1 MSAILQELRFAVR
14 MLAKSPS
21 FTAVAVLTL
30 ALGIGANT
38 AIFSVVNTVLLRSL
52 PFPHESE
59 LVDISARSTFFD
71 FPDLGLS
78 LPDIAD
84 LRAGN
89 SSFAAVTTYEDSPKE
104 ISGDGNPQRVEST
117 AVPED
122 FFAVLGIQPLY
133 GRAFVS
139 ADMQPGVH
147 VTVLSNSLWQERFAR
162 DPRAVGQTITLDG
175 QPHSII
181 GVMPALP
188 PLGFA
193 TDSALWTP
201 FHPSAEQ
208 LAARD
213 NHAYEVIARLKPHT
227 SLRQAQSELAA
238 ISARLASDYPDV
250 DKGWSIH
257 ASSLKQS
264 LLGDARAPLTIL
276 FFAVGFVLMIAC
288 ANVSNLFLARG
299 WARRREFAIRS
310 AMGAT
315 RGALLRQLA
324 VESVLLAVAGG
335 ACAFLATIW
344 IVQVLRTTLPRE
356 IPRLQEIRVDSEAA
370 WFTLGVSLLAALLS
384 GLAPALLSTRQDV
397 HVAIKEG
404 GSGAALRTSGAGHNF
419 LRQLLVV
426 GEVAFA
432 VVLLIGAT
440 LAVRSFA
447 FLLRQDL
454 GFRPDHLVTLKMD
467 FPKFRFAN
475 AAQAIAFTQQVLDQ
489 SRAVAGV
496 ASASAGLVFPF
507 SDEVAETTFQTEA
520 SINDARAS
528 GQTALANRVA
538 PGFFRTFEIPLLA
551 GRDFANGDA
560 KEKAGVVIVNHA
572 LASKY
577 FGSMDV
583 VGKRLSMGKE
593 SGQAIWSEIAGVVGD
608 VHEATPGA
616 ENKPLIYAPLYQMK
630 EATGIYLV
638 LRTTT
643 DPMLVVPM
651 LKDRIWSVD
660 KNQPITAVQ
669 TMDARISEVHA
680 SPRAQSILLGVFGGL
695 GFVLSI
701 IGVYGVLSY
710 LVSQQTREIGIRMAL
725 GAMHSQILRLVVA
738 HGLRL
743 TLAGVL
749 LGVVGGFALTRFMRS
764 ILFGVS
770 AADPLTFVS
779 VAVLL
784 TGVAT
789 AACYIPSRR
798 AARVDPIVALRYE

>member
-1 MSAILQELRFAVR
+1 MSAILQDLRFAVR
-14 MLAKSPS
+14 MLAKSPG
-21 FTAVAVLTL
+21 FAAVAVLTL

-38 AIFSVVNTVLLRSL
+38 AIFSVVNSVLFRSL

-59 LVDISARSTFFD
+59 LVDVSAQSTFFD
-71 FPDLGLS
+71 FPNLGLS
-78 LPDIAD
+78 LPDVAD

-89 SSFAAVTTYEDSPKE
+89 SSFAAVTAYQDSPKE
-104 ISGDGNPQRVEST
+104 ISGDGTPQRVEST
-117 AVPED
+117 AVSED
-122 FFAVLGIQPLY
+122 FFSILGIQPLH

-147 VTVLSNSLWQERFAR
+147 VAVLSNSLWQERFAR
-162 DPRAVGQTITLDG
+162 DPQAVGQTITLDG
-175 QPHSII
+175 QPNIII

-188 PLGFA
+188 QLGFA
-193 TDSALWTP
+193 TDSALWIP
-201 FHPSAEQ
+201 FRPSAEQ
-208 LAARD
+208 VAARD
-213 NHAYEVIARLKPHT
+213 NHAYQVIARLKPHV
-227 SLRQAQSELAA
+227 SLKQAQSELAA
-238 ISARLASDYPDV
+238 ISARLAADHPDV

-257 ASSLKQS
+257 AVSLKQS

-324 VESVLLAVAGG
+324 VESVLLALAGG
-335 ACAFLATIW
+335 ACAFLVTMW
-344 IVQVLRTTLPRE
+344 IVQALRTILPPE
-356 IPRLQEIRVDSEAA
+356 IPRLQEIRIDSEAA
-370 WFTLGVSLLAALLS
+370 WFTLAASLLAALLS

-397 HVAIKEG
+397 NVAIKEA
-404 GSGAALRTSGAGHNF
+404 GSGGALRTSGAGHNF

-426 GEVAFA
+426 AEVALA

-454 GFRPDHLVTLKMD
+454 GFRPDHLVTLRLD
-467 FPKFRFAN
+467 FPKFRFAD

-496 ASASAGLVFPF
+496 VSASAGMVFPF
-507 SDEVAETTFQTEA
+507 SDEVAETTFRTEA
-520 SINDARAS
+520 SMADPRTAE
-528 GQTALANRVA
+528 QTALANRVA
-538 PGFFRTFEIPLLA
+538 PGFFRTLGIPLLA

-560 KEKAGVVIVNHA
+560 QGRAGVVIINEA
-572 LASKY
+572 LARKY
-577 FGSMDV
+577 FASTDV
-583 VGKRLSMGKE
+583 VGKRLSMRKE
-593 SGQAIWSEIAGVVGD
+593 SGRDIWAEIAGVVGD
-608 VHEATPGA
+608 VHEAIPGN
-616 ENKPLIYAPLYQMK
+616 ETKPLIYAPLYQMQ
-630 EATGIYLV
+630 EATGIYVV
-638 LRTTT
+638 LRTTA
-643 DPMLVVPM
+643 DPLLVVPM

-695 GFVLSI
+695 GLVLSI
-701 IGVYGVLSY
+701 VGVYGVLSY

-725 GAMHSQILRLVVA
+725 GAAHAQILRLVVA

-749 LGVVGGFALTRFMRS
+749 LGVVGGFTLTRFMRS
-764 ILFGVS
+764 VLFGIS
-770 AADPLTFVS
+770 AVDPLTFAS
-779 VAVLL
+779 VAILL
-784 TGVAT
+784 TGVA
-789 AACYIPSRR
+789 AVACYIPARR
-798 AARVDPIVALRYE
+798 ATRVDPMVALRYE